1 MAGSAR
7 STGSVA
13 TGWPEV
19 PMQHDPDMT
28 RSDDPSGQGAVR
40 RRMLGQALGLGAG
53 SVLPVAASAQTTD
66 WPTRG
71 LRIVV
76 PFGPGSTPDVFARL
90 VAERLSPALKQPV
103 IVENRA
109 GAGGNIGTD
118 AVAKAAP
125 DGYTVGVSITGPL
138 VNNTVLYRSMPYDP
152 FRDLAPVTLGAVQP
166 NVLAVSSDLGVNSL
180 TELMALLRRHP
191 GRYNYASVGA
201 GTVSHLS
208 MELIKART
216 GTFIVHVPYNTSPA
230 AVMSILQGDTQMA
243 SLAPFA
249 VMPQVKAGKLKAIA
263 VTTRER
269 SGFVPEVPT
278 CRESGLPEIEATAWI
293 GVVVPARTPAPVVA
307 RLNAEIVAILKEPT
321 VIEKLRAV
329 FMEPAPST
337 PQAFA
342 AFMQEELRRW
352 TPVIRRAGVSID

>member
-1 MAGSAR
+1 MRGLA
-7 STGSVA
+7 
-13 TGWPEV
+13 
-19 PMQHDPDMT
+19 
-28 RSDDPSGQGAVR
+28 GQGIDGQSGATAGR
-40 RRMLGQALGLGAG
+40 RRVLSQAAGL
-53 SVLPVAASAQTTD
+53 AAAVVCPQTALAQSAE
-66 WPTRG
+66 WPTKG

-166 NVLAVSSDLGVNSL
+166 NVLVVSSDLGVNTL
-180 TELMALLRRHP
+180 PELMTLLRRHP

-216 GTFIVHVPYNTSPA
+216 GTFIVHVPYNASPA
-230 AVMSILQGDTQMA
+230 AVMSMLQGDTQMA

-269 SGFVPEVPT
+269 SQFVPEVST

-293 GVVVPARTPAPVVA
+293 GVVVPARTPTAIVN
-307 RLNAEIVAILKEPT
+307 RLNAELVGILKEPA
-321 VIEKLRAV
+321 VVDKLRAV
-329 FMEPAPST
+329 YMEPAPGT

-352 TPVIRRAGVSID
+352 TPVIRRAGVTID

>member
-1 MAGSAR
+1 MRGLA
-7 STGSVA
+7 
-13 TGWPEV
+13 
-19 PMQHDPDMT
+19 
-28 RSDDPSGQGAVR
+28 GQGIDGQSGKPVGR
-40 RRMLGQALGLGAG
+40 RRVLSQAAGLTAAG
-53 SVLPVAASAQTTD
+53 VLPQTALAQSAE

-125 DGYTVGVSITGPL
+125 DGYTIGVSITGPL

-166 NVLAVSSDLGVNSL
+166 NVLVVSSDLGVNTL
-180 TELMALLRRHP
+180 PELMTLLRRHP
-191 GRYNYASVGA
+191 GRYNFASVGA

-216 GTFIVHVPYNTSPA
+216 GTFIVHVPYNASPA
-230 AVMSILQGDTQMA
+230 AVMSMLQGDTHMA

-269 SGFVPEVPT
+269 SLFVPEVPT

-293 GVVVPARTPAPVVA
+293 GVVVPARTPTAIVN
-307 RLNAEIVAILKEPT
+307 RLNAELVGILKEPA
-321 VIEKLRAV
+321 VVDKLRAV
-329 FMEPAPST
+329 YMEPAPGT

-352 TPVIRRAGVSID
+352 TPVIRRAGVTVD

>member
-1 MAGSAR
+1 MRGLA
-7 STGSVA
+7 
-13 TGWPEV
+13 
-19 PMQHDPDMT
+19 
-28 RSDDPSGQGAVR
+28 GQGIDGQSGATAGR
-40 RRMLGQALGLGAG
+40 RRVLSQAAGL
-53 SVLPVAASAQTTD
+53 AAAVVCPQTALAQSAE
-66 WPTRG
+66 WPTKG

-166 NVLAVSSDLGVNSL
+166 NVLVVSSDLGVNTL
-180 TELMALLRRHP
+180 PELMTLLRRHP

-216 GTFIVHVPYNTSPA
+216 GTFIVHVPYNASPA
-230 AVMSILQGDTQMA
+230 AVMSMLQGDTQMA

-269 SGFVPEVPT
+269 SLFVPEVPT

-293 GVVVPARTPAPVVA
+293 GVVVPARTPTAIVN
-307 RLNAEIVAILKEPT
+307 RLNAELVGILKEPA
-321 VIEKLRAV
+321 VVDKLRAV
-329 FMEPAPST
+329 YMEPAPGT

-352 TPVIRRAGVSID
+352 TPVIRRAGVTID

>member
-1 MAGSAR
+1 MVWARAAMVASDQRRRLIAAAAAAGMGGSA
-7 STGSVA
+7 
-13 TGWPEV
+13 
-19 PMQHDPDMT
+19 
-28 RSDDPSGQGAVR
+28 
-40 RRMLGQALGLGAG
+40 
-53 SVLPVAASAQTTD
+53 LPRVSHAQSSD
-66 WPTRG
+66 WPARG

-90 VAERLSPALKQPV
+90 VAERLSPALRQPV

-118 AVAKAAP
+118 VVAKAAP

-166 NVLAVSSDLGVNSL
+166 NVLAVSADLGVSTL
-180 TELMALLRRHP
+180 RELMDLLRRYP

-208 MELIKART
+208 MELIKARS
-216 GTFIVHVPYNTSPA
+216 GTFIVHVPYNASPA
-230 AVMSILQGDTQMA
+230 AVMSVLQGDTHMT

-269 SGFVPEVPT
+269 SPFVPDVPT

-293 GVVVPARTPAPVVA
+293 GVVVPARTPAPVIA
-307 RLNAEIVAILKEPT
+307 RLNTEVTAILREPA
-321 VIEKLRAV
+321 VAEKLRAV
-329 FMEPAPST
+329 YMEPSPGT

-342 AFMQEELRRW
+342 AFMQDELRRW
-352 TPVIRRAGVSID
+352 APVIRRSGVSID